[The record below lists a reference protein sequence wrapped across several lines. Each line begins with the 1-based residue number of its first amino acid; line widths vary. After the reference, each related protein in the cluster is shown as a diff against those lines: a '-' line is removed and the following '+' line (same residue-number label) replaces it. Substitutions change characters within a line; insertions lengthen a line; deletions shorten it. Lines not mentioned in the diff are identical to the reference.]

1 MKERKFKT
9 NSNSWQ
15 KIDSTV
21 IVILFIIS
29 IIFAFVNASQYKDVS
44 YGLAWGATFLM
55 VILSCIPIIM
65 IYLAIRIP
73 VKRNQRKNIIFE
85 VVDDIDYYRDNLGEI
100 SPGLMSFMIDLDVEN
115 KKDITA
121 MLLYFKTK
129 NIIGINNNQIKINE
143 NYDINQLKESD
154 LIFFN
159 WLKNG
164 GHGYPVGW
172 RESIEKE
179 AYQEGY
185 IRPKE
190 KNKIT
195 GCLLPIILQ
204 VVIMGLIVFLVFSLA
219 NQNVSTEAQMEF
231 AALSEDASF
240 NEVLTVVFGSA
251 ELLGY
256 FIKAILVLILIVVW
270 GSLPLFRFVYFIAA
284 NMSKTRIRRTKLG
297 NELTEKIYAMK
308 NFINDFG
315 NLSDATKEHLVL
327 WDFFLI
333 YAVVLE
339 ENNKII
345 DELSRYKK
353 VNINNFVIDKN
364 NGLEIH

>member
-1 MKERKFKT
+1 MAGK
-9 NSNSWQ
+9 
-15 KIDSTV
+15 
-21 IVILFIIS
+21 
-29 IIFAFVNASQYKDVS
+29 
-44 YGLAWGATFLM
+44 LAW
-55 VILSCIPIIM
+55 IPHR
-65 IYLAIRIP
+65 L
-73 VKRNQRKNIIFE
+73 
-85 VVDDIDYYRDNLGEI
+85 
-100 SPGLMSFMIDLDVEN
+100 
-115 KKDITA
+115 
-121 MLLYFKTK
+121 
-129 NIIGINNNQIKINE
+129 
-143 NYDINQLKESD
+143 
-154 LIFFN
+154 
-159 WLKNG
+159 
-164 GHGYPVGW
+164 
-172 RESIEKE
+172 
-179 AYQEGY
+179 
-185 IRPKE
+185 RP
-190 KNKIT
+190 
-195 GCLLPIILQ
+195 
-204 VVIMGLIVFLVFSLA
+204 
-219 NQNVSTEAQMEF
+219 